1 MIVYQTYKNDKQ
13 KIEETHRGQTY
24 VQEVRPVVDQRP
36 TDLQTCRP
44 ADLQTCKSNRQ
55 SSPAVHPKSR
65 EIMPE
70 SPQKIMPE
78 SPQASVCLSSGRKT
92 AQHRTEKYHQH
103 SSPLFDRARKTS
115 KTVCQ
120 EMSRSSSKNIKTI
133 QQVCETHQ
141 SQTHARE
148 VRPVVDQ
155 RPTDLQTC
163 KSNRQSSPAV
173 HPKSREIM
181 PESPQKIM
189 PESPQASV
197 CLSSGRKTAQHRTEK
212 YHQHSSPL
220 FDRAR
225 KTSRTVCHEMSR
237 SSSKTIKTIQQVC
250 ETHQDQTHVREVRP
264 VVDQRPTDLQTCRP
278 ANPTGNQVLPYT
290 QNREK

>member
-1 MIVYQTYKNDKQ
+1 MTSKKSKKYTEVKPMSKKCDQSSTND
-13 KIEETHRGQTY
+13 
-24 VQEVRPVVDQRP
+24 P
-36 TDLQTCRP
+36 QTCRP

-115 KTVCQ
+115 RTVCQ

-133 QQVCETHQ
+133 QRVCEG
-141 SQTHARE
+141 QTHA
-148 VRPVVDQ
+148 
-155 RPTDLQTC
+155 
-163 KSNRQSSPAV
+163 
-173 HPKSREIM
+173 
-181 PESPQKIM
+181 
-189 PESPQASV
+189 
-197 CLSSGRKTAQHRTEK
+197 
-212 YHQHSSPL
+212 
-220 FDRAR
+220 
-225 KTSRTVCHEMSR
+225 
-237 SSSKTIKTIQQVC
+237 
-250 ETHQDQTHVREVRP
+250 REVRP